1 MEIQQEFVMKTDEK
15 QLMRAAEY
23 VTMQCVGCSDSPKV
37 LFYKVLEIMKNAAK
51 ENKDPYKT
59 LNDFL
64 GTNVDEAVLMKI

>member
-15 QLMRAAEY
+15 QLMHAAEY

-37 LFYKVLEIMKNAAK
+37 LFYKVLEIMKDAARD
-51 ENKDPYKT
+51 NKNPYKA

-64 GTNVDEAVLMKI
+64 GTNVDEIVLMKM